1 MENLGAHLN
10 AYTSREQTVYYAKC
24 FSKDLPQSK
33 RSFSIPDEYFAMG
46 NTFVLIVVELLS
58 DIVQNTQFNEEEI
71 ERERHGILRQLEET
85 ENNHQEVI
93 FDHLHAVAYQGT
105 PLAKSVLGTTEN
117 IQ

>member
-1 MENLGAHLN
+1 LEAEVENLGAHLN

-24 FSKDLPQSK
+24 FSKDLPKGK
-33 RSFSIPDEYFAMG
+33 RSFSPIENQSIF
-46 NTFVLIVVELLS
+46 IVVEILS
-58 DIVQNTQFNEEEI
+58 DIVENTQFNEEEI
-71 ERERHGILRQLEET
+71 ERERHAILRQLEET

-93 FDHLHAVAYQGT
+93 FDHLHATAYQGT